1 MEVTFGGP
9 IENDLIKH
17 RVRWKMIRR
26 SFVFL
31 PSIGRA
37 TEKRIWSKGATTWS
51 EFLSANCI
59 AGFSKKRK
67 DELDARIIEAKDY
80 LNGRRAEY
88 FCGLLPS
95 TEQWRLFD
103 ELRKGT
109 AYLDIESDG
118 VGPGH
123 VVTMVGILHQ
133 GQMTTLVRNQD
144 LTQVAI
150 RDALEGVKMLVTF
163 NGSSF
168 DLPMIEH
175 EFPFSVPR
183 VPHYDL
189 RHVCPKA
196 GYHGGLKSVEQQIGI
211 SRPQELEY
219 VTGEQAVYLWHLWNR
234 KGNRNALNLLTRYN
248 AEDVKNLEPL
258 AEIVYQIMKEKM
270 LREINASYERR
281 S

>member
-1 MEVTFGGP
+1 MDTSVTFVSP
-9 IENDLIKH
+9 IENDFI
-17 RVRWKMIRR
+17 RQSVPGMMIRR
-26 SFVFL
+26 SFMFL
-31 PSIGRA
+31 PRVGRA
-37 TEKRIWSKGATTWS
+37 TEKRIWSGGATTWN
-51 EFLSANCI
+51 EFLSSSSI
-59 AGFSKKRK
+59 AGFSKDRK
-67 DELDARIIEAKDY
+67 VDLDQRLNEAEEY
-80 LNGRRAEY
+80 LCQEHAEY

-95 TEQWRLFD
+95 TEQWRLYE
-103 ELRKGT
+103 ELRQGT

-123 VVTMVGILHQ
+123 VVTMVGILRN
-133 GQMTTLVRNQD
+133 GRMNTLVRGQGLD
-144 LTQVAI
+144 QRAI
-150 RDALEGVKMLVTF
+150 KEALDGVRMLVTF

-211 SRPQELEY
+211 ARPQELEY
-219 VTGEQAVYLWHLWNR
+219 VTGEQAVYLWHLWSR
-234 KGNRNALNLLTRYN
+234 KGNQNALNLLTKYN

-258 AEIVYQIMKEKM
+258 AELVYGIMKGKM
-270 LREINASYERR
+270 MRDIYGHER
-281 S
+281 

>member
-1 MEVTFGGP
+1 
-9 IENDLIKH
+9 
-17 RVRWKMIRR
+17 
-26 SFVFL
+26 
-31 PSIGRA
+31 
-37 TEKRIWSKGATTWS
+37 
-51 EFLSANCI
+51 
-59 AGFSKKRK
+59 
-67 DELDARIIEAKDY
+67 
-80 LNGRRAEY
+80 
-88 FCGLLPS
+88 
-95 TEQWRLFD
+95 
-103 ELRKGT
+103 
-109 AYLDIESDG
+109 
-118 VGPGH
+118 
-123 VVTMVGILHQ
+123 MVGILKH
-133 GQMTTLVRNQD
+133 GKMTTLVRGRD
-144 LTQVAI
+144 LTQAAI
-150 RDALEGVKMLVTF
+150 GEALEGVNMLVTF

-258 AEIVYQIMKEKM
+258 AEIVYQIMKKKM
-270 LREINASYERR
+270 LRDINAINERR

>member
-1 MEVTFGGP
+1 
-9 IENDLIKH
+9 
-17 RVRWKMIRR
+17 MIRR

-31 PSIGRA
+31 PSVGKT
-37 TEKRIWSKGATTWS
+37 TERRIWSRGATTWS
-51 EFLSANCI
+51 EFLSASTI
-59 AGFSKKRK
+59 PGFSRKRK
-67 DELDARIIEAKDY
+67 EDLDIRLNEAEDF
-80 LNGRRAEY
+80 LNQERAEY

-103 ELRKGT
+103 ELKQGA

-118 VGPGH
+118 IGPGH
-123 VVTMVGILHQ
+123 VVTMVGILRN
-133 GQMTTLVRNQD
+133 GKMTTLVRGQGLD
-144 LTQVAI
+144 QTAI
-150 RDALEGVKMLVTF
+150 KDALDGVKMLVTF

-211 SRPQELEY
+211 SRPQEVEY
-219 VTGEQAVYLWHLWNR
+219 VTGEQAVYLWHLWSR
-234 KGNRNALNLLTRYN
+234 KGNQNALNLLTRYN
-248 AEDVKNLEPL
+248 AEDVKNMEPL
-258 AEIVYQIMKEKM
+258 ADLVYDIMKEKM
-270 LREINASYERR
+270 MRDINAGYERR
-281 S
+281 T

>member
-1 MEVTFGGP
+1 
-9 IENDLIKH
+9 
-17 RVRWKMIRR
+17 MIRR

-31 PSIGRA
+31 PGIGRA

-51 EFLSANCI
+51 EFLSCDRL

-67 DELDARIIEAKDY
+67 DDLDLRLTEAQRY
-80 LNGRRAEY
+80 LDDKRSEY

-103 ELRKGT
+103 ELRSGA

-118 VGPGH
+118 VGPGSI
-123 VVTMVGILHQ
+123 VTMVGILHR
-133 GQMTTLVRNQD
+133 GKMTTLVRGQGLNQA
-144 LTQVAI
+144 AI
-150 RDALEGVKMLVTF
+150 KEALEGVQMMVTF

-175 EFPFSVPR
+175 EFPFTVPR

-211 SRPQELEY
+211 FRPQEIEY
-219 VTGEQAVYLWHLWNR
+219 VTGEQAVYLWHLWSR
-234 KGNRNALNLLTRYN
+234 KGNQNALNLLTRYN

-258 AEIVYQIMKEKM
+258 AELVYDIMKEKM
-270 LREINASYERR
+270 LRDINVIHER
-281 S
+281 

>member
-1 MEVTFGGP
+1 
-9 IENDLIKH
+9 
-17 RVRWKMIRR
+17 MIRR

-31 PSIGRA
+31 PRVGRA
-37 TEKRIWSKGATTWS
+37 TERRIWGKGATTWN
-51 EFLSANCI
+51 EFLSCSCI
-59 AGFSKKRK
+59 VGFSMRRK
-67 DELDARIIEAKDY
+67 ADLDARLNEAEEF
-80 LNGRRAEY
+80 LNKERTEY

-103 ELRKGT
+103 ELRQGT

-118 VGPGH
+118 IGPGH
-123 VVTMVGILHQ
+123 VVTMVGILH
-133 GQMTTLVRNQD
+133 GGKMTTLVRGRD
-144 LTQVAI
+144 LDAPTI
-150 RDALEGVKMLVTF
+150 RETLQGVKMLVTF

-196 GYHGGLKSVEQQIGI
+196 GYHGGLKSVERQIGI
-211 SRPQELEY
+211 LRPQELEY

-248 AEDVKNLEPL
+248 TEDVKNLEPL
-258 AEIVYQIMKEKM
+258 ADIVYNIMKENM
-270 LREINASYERR
+270 LRDINASHER
-281 S
+281 SA

>member
-1 MEVTFGGP
+1 M
-9 IENDLIKH
+9 
-17 RVRWKMIRR
+17 MIRR
-26 SFVFL
+26 SFLFL
-31 PSIGRA
+31 PSVGRA
-37 TEKRIWSKGATTWS
+37 TERRIWGKGATTWD
-51 EFLSANCI
+51 EFLSTNHI
-59 AGFSKKRK
+59 EGFSGKRK
-67 DELDARIIEAKDY
+67 IDLDSRLTEAEEF
-80 LNGRRAEY
+80 LNEERTEY

-103 ELRKGT
+103 ELKQGT

-118 VGPGH
+118 IGPGH
-123 VVTMVGILHQ
+123 VVTMVGILHN
-133 GQMTTLVRNQD
+133 GHMTTLVRGQD
-144 LTQVAI
+144 LNQGAI
-150 RDALEGVKMLVTF
+150 KEVLDGVKMLVTF

-211 SRPQELEY
+211 SRPQEIEY
-219 VTGEQAVYLWHLWNR
+219 VTGEQAVYLWHLWSR
-234 KGNRNALNLLTRYN
+234 KGNQNALNLLTKYN

-258 AEIVYQIMKEKM
+258 ADIVYQIMKEKM
-270 LREINASYERR
+270 LGDINASYERR
-281 S
+281 A

>member
-1 MEVTFGGP
+1 
-9 IENDLIKH
+9 
-17 RVRWKMIRR
+17 MIRR

-37 TEKRIWSKGATTWS
+37 TERRLWSRGATTWS
-51 EFLSANCI
+51 EFLSSDSI
-59 AGFSKKRK
+59 AGFSKRRK
-67 DELDARIIEAKDY
+67 SELDVRLTEAQQFLDDK
-80 LNGRRAEY
+80 RAEY

-103 ELRKGT
+103 ELREGA
-109 AYLDIESDG
+109 AYLDIETDG
-118 VGPGH
+118 VGPGSI
-123 VVTMVGILHQ
+123 VTMVGILHR
-133 GQMTTLVRNQD
+133 GKMTTLVRGQELD
-144 LTQVAI
+144 
-150 RDALEGVKMLVTF
+150 RDAIVHALQGAQMLVTF

-196 GYHGGLKSVEQQIGI
+196 GYHGGLKSVEREIGI
-211 SRPQELEY
+211 ARPQELEY

-234 KGNRNALNLLTRYN
+234 KGNQNALNLLTKYN

-258 AEIVYQIMKEKM
+258 AEIVYNIMKEKM
-270 LREINASYERR
+270 LRDINAIHERR
-281 S
+281 E

>member
-1 MEVTFGGP
+1 
-9 IENDLIKH
+9 
-17 RVRWKMIRR
+17 MIRR

-37 TEKRIWSKGATTWS
+37 TEKRIWSRGATTWN
-51 EFLSANCI
+51 EFLSINSI
-59 AGFSKKRK
+59 AGFSRKRK
-67 DELDARIIEAKDY
+67 DDLDARLAEAEHF
-80 LNGRRAEY
+80 LNGERAEY

-95 TEQWRLFD
+95 TEQWRLFE
-103 ELRKGT
+103 ELKKGT

-123 VVTMVGILHQ
+123 VVTMVGILHN
-133 GQMTTLVRNQD
+133 GKMTTLVRGQD
-144 LTQVAI
+144 LTQAAI
-150 RDALEGVKMLVTF
+150 AEALEGVKMLVTF

-168 DLPMIEH
+168 DFPMIEH

-183 VPHYDL
+183 VPHFDL

-270 LREINASYERR
+270 LRDINAIHERR
-281 S
+281 P

>member
-1 MEVTFGGP
+1 M
-9 IENDLIKH
+9 ENDLTRQ
-17 RVRWKMIRR
+17 RVRQTMIRR

-37 TEKRIWSKGATTWS
+37 TERRIWSRGATTWD
-51 EFLSANCI
+51 EFLGSEKV

-67 DELDARIIEAKDY
+67 EELDSRLEEAADF
-80 LNGRRAEY
+80 LGRGRAEY

-103 ELRKGT
+103 ELKQGA
-109 AYLDIESDG
+109 AYLDIETDG

-123 VVTMVGILHQ
+123 VVTMVGILHK
-133 GQMTTLVRNQD
+133 GEMTTLVRGQD
-144 LTQVAI
+144 LSQEAI
-150 RDALEGVKMLVTF
+150 GKALEGVKMLVTF

-196 GYHGGLKSVEQQIGI
+196 GYHGGLKSVERQIGI
-211 SRPQELEY
+211 ARPQELEY
-219 VTGEQAVYLWHLWNR
+219 VTGEQAVYLWHMWSR
-234 KGNRNALNLLTRYN
+234 KGNRNALNLLTKYN

-258 AEIVYQIMKEKM
+258 ADIVYNIMKDNM
-270 LREINASYERR
+270 LRDINATCDG
-281 S
+281 

>member
-1 MEVTFGGP
+1 M
-9 IENDLIKH
+9 IRQ
-17 RVRWKMIRR
+17 RVGQDMIRR

-37 TEKRIWSKGATTWS
+37 TERRIWGKGATTWK
-51 EFLSANCI
+51 EFLSSGSI

-67 DELDARIIEAKDY
+67 EDLDSRLVEAEEY
-80 LNGRRAEY
+80 LGQERTEY

-103 ELRKGT
+103 QLRHGT
-109 AYLDIESDG
+109 AYLDIETDG

-123 VVTMVGILHQ
+123 VVTMVGILHD
-133 GQMTTLVRNQD
+133 GEMTTLVRGQD
-144 LTQVAI
+144 LNTAAI
-150 RDALEGVKMLVTF
+150 KEALDGVKMLVTF

-168 DLPMIEH
+168 DLPMIGH

-211 SRPQELEY
+211 TRPQELEY
-219 VTGEQAVYLWHLWNR
+219 VTGEQAVYLWHLWSR
-234 KGNRNALNLLTRYN
+234 KGNRNALNLLTKYN
-248 AEDVKNLEPL
+248 TEDVKNLEPL
-258 AEIVYQIMKEKM
+258 ADLVYDIMKEKM
-270 LREINASYERR
+270 LRDINATYERGA
-281 S
+281 

>member
-1 MEVTFGGP
+1 
-9 IENDLIKH
+9 
-17 RVRWKMIRR
+17 MIRR

-31 PSIGRA
+31 PTIGRA
-37 TEKRIWSKGATTWS
+37 TERRIWSVGATSWS
-51 EFLSANCI
+51 EFLDSDCI
-59 AGFSKKRK
+59 QGFSKKRK
-67 DELDARIIEAKDY
+67 LELDSRIAEAEGFLDDK
-80 LNGRRAEY
+80 RSEY

-95 TEQWRLFD
+95 TEQWRLFN
-103 ELRKGT
+103 ELKEGA

-118 VGPGH
+118 VGPGS
-123 VVTMVGILHQ
+123 VVTMVGILHKDK
-133 GQMTTLVRNQD
+133 MTTLVRGQGLD
-144 LTQVAI
+144 SSAI
-150 RDALEGVKMLVTF
+150 MQALDGAKMLVTF

-219 VTGEQAVYLWHLWNR
+219 VTGEQAVYLWHLWHR
-234 KGNRNALNLLTRYN
+234 KGNQNALNLLTRYN
-248 AEDVKNLEPL
+248 AEDVRNLEPL
-258 AEIVYQIMKEKM
+258 ADIVYKIMEERM
-270 LREINASYERR
+270 MRDINAIYERR
-281 S
+281 G

>member
-1 MEVTFGGP
+1 
-9 IENDLIKH
+9 
-17 RVRWKMIRR
+17 MIRR

-31 PSIGRA
+31 PSIGKA
-37 TEKRIWSKGATTWS
+37 TERRIWSKGATTWN
-51 EFLSANCI
+51 EFLSCSSI
-59 AGFSKKRK
+59 TGFSIRRK
-67 DELDARIIEAKDY
+67 EDLDARLTEAEEF
-80 LNGRRAEY
+80 LSRERTEY

-103 ELRKGT
+103 ELRQGT

-123 VVTMVGILHQ
+123 VVTMVGILHN
-133 GQMTTLVRNQD
+133 GKMTTLVRGQD
-144 LTQVAI
+144 LNQTAI
-150 RDALEGVKMLVTF
+150 REALAGVKMLVTF

-196 GYHGGLKSVEQQIGI
+196 GYHGGLKSVERQIGI

-219 VTGEQAVYLWHLWNR
+219 VTGEQAVYLWHLWSR
-234 KGNRNALNLLTRYN
+234 KGNRNALNLLTKYN

-258 AEIVYQIMKEKM
+258 ADIVYNIMKENM
-270 LREINASYERR
+270 LREINASYER
-281 S
+281 SA

>member
-1 MEVTFGGP
+1 MGIFEGP
-9 IENDLIKH
+9 NENDLT
-17 RVRWKMIRR
+17 RQSVAGDMIRR

-37 TEKRIWSKGATTWS
+37 TERRLWSRGATTWS
-51 EFLSANCI
+51 EFLSGDCI
-59 AGFSKKRK
+59 TGFSKKRK
-67 DELDARIIEAKDY
+67 DDLDSRLTEAQGFLDDK
-80 LNGRRAEY
+80 RSEY

-103 ELRKGT
+103 ELREGA

-118 VGPGH
+118 VGPGSI
-123 VVTMVGILHQ
+123 VTMVGILHK
-133 GQMTTLVRNQD
+133 GRMTTLLRGRD
-144 LTQVAI
+144 LDQGAI
-150 RDALEGVKMLVTF
+150 IKALEGAKMLVTF

-168 DLPMIEH
+168 DLPMISH

-196 GYHGGLKSVEQQIGI
+196 GFHGGLKSVEQQIGI
-211 SRPQELEY
+211 ARPQELEY

-234 KGNRNALNLLTRYN
+234 KGNQNALNLLTKYN
-248 AEDVKNLEPL
+248 AEDVRNLEPL
-258 AEIVYQIMKEKM
+258 ADKVYSIMREKM
-270 LREINASYERR
+270 LREMNDIYKL
-281 S
+281 